1 MLSHHQPIVPR
12 DSCYFLTFNVVD
24 RVDVFVHPAYKQ
36 VVVNAL
42 NHFVDT
48 QGLIVYAW
56 CLMTSHVHLLIKT
69 REGNGPAYFERDFKR
84 FTTPEIVKA
93 IENERDPRREWM
105 IRQFENFGKSLK
117 KIERFHLWENC
128 SSPLHIDCGQPQ
140 LLFDRIGHIHE
151 NPIRERIV
159 DLPENYLFSSAR
171 DYSGM
176 KGLVKVKPVQQDG
189 ISKFNLLSRN

>member
-1 MLSHHQPIVPR
+1 MFSHNQPIIPR
-12 DSCYFLTFNVVD
+12 DSCYFLTLNVVD
-24 RVDVFVHPAYKQ
+24 RIDVFVRPAYKQ

-84 FTTPEIVKA
+84 YTTPEILKA
-93 IENERDPRREWM
+93 IEVEMDPRREWM
-105 IRQFENFGKSLK
+105 IKQFENFGKSLK
-117 KIERFHLWENC
+117 KIEKFHLWQNC

-140 LLFDRIGHIHE
+140 LLLDRIGHIHE
-151 NPIRERIV
+151 NPVRERIV
-159 DLPENYLFSSAR
+159 ELPENYLFSSAR
-171 DYSGM
+171 DYMGM
-176 KGLVKVKPVQQDG
+176 KGLVKVKPVQLG
-189 ISKFNLLSRN
+189 VSKYNLLSRN

>member
-1 MLSHHQPIVPR
+1 MLSHNQPIIPR

-24 RVDVFVHPAYKQ
+24 RIDVFVRPAYKQ

-56 CLMTSHVHLLIKT
+56 CLMSSHVHLLIKT

-84 FTTPEIVKA
+84 FTTPEILKA
-93 IENERDPRREWM
+93 IEVEMDPRREWM
-105 IRQFENFGKSLK
+105 IKQFENFGTSLK
-117 KIERFHLWENC
+117 KIEKFHLWQNC

-140 LLFDRIGHIHE
+140 LLLDRIGHIHE

-159 DLPENYLFSSAR
+159 ELPENYLFSSAR
-171 DYSGM
+171 DYAGM
-176 KGLVKVKPVQQDG
+176 KGLVKVKPVQLG
-189 ISKFNLLSRN
+189 VSKFNLLSRN